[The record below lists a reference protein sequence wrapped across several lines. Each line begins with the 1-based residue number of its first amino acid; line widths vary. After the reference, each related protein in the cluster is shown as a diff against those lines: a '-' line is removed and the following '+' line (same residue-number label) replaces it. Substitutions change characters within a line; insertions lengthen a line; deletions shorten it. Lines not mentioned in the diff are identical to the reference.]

1 MKAAHLQAATA
12 FFSYCC
18 AVLRACALNAF
29 SESGGWTSSWAWHW
43 CKEKSDCRE
52 DIQQRNM
59 CLRSIANALSR
70 HLRLK
75 LGCYR
80 GDKTEFGHVDYTY
93 TYFEGFVSSAFWF
106 LCIMTKHR
114 TRGMQKK
121 DCIPKLASFLC
132 SSWVKLPSVLRKL
145 KGRNANTTR
154 G

>member
-1 MKAAHLQAATA
+1 
-12 FFSYCC
+12 
-18 AVLRACALNAF
+18 
-29 SESGGWTSSWAWHW
+29 
-43 CKEKSDCRE
+43 
-52 DIQQRNM
+52 M

-114 TRGMQKK
+114 TRVMGEKRLYSQ
-121 DCIPKLASFLC
+121 IGFL
-132 SSWVKLPSVLRKL
+132 SLFQLGEATFSP
-145 KGRNANTTR
+145 T
-154 G
+154 